1 MKRKNLFL
9 SILCGCTLLVGCNTG
24 ESSATEGNTD
34 ISELN
39 SGMEIIVEEAG
50 ENYGGDYSRNIL
62 IFRNVYTD
70 VLYLWCDEYE
80 AGGLVE
86 MHNPETGLPLT
97 YKRYKEIYHER
108 PEESETQHGEKKD
121 VSEVNEGSCPEC
133 ENKIEENVNFCSN
146 CGAKQEVESNEQC
159 L

>member
-1 MKRKNLFL
+1 MKRKKLLL
-9 SILCGCTLLVGCNTG
+9 STICGCMLLTGCNAG

-50 ENYGGDYSRNIL
+50 ENYGGDYSRNIS

-86 MHNPETGLPLT
+86 MHDPETGLPLT

-108 PEESETQHGEKKD
+108 PEESETQNGEQKD
-121 VSEVNEGSCPEC
+121 VSEGNCLEC
-133 ENKIEENVNFCSN
+133 GNKIEENAKFCSN
-146 CGAKQEVESNEQC
+146 CGAKQEGNN
-159 L
+159 